1 MLKIRF
7 KDKRKIAVF
16 AHDAGAAEL
25 ISSYLK
31 SKKIPNIKFCLKGP
45 AIKIF
50 EKKFKKIQ
58 NSKMPQVFKDTEL
71 IITGTSWDSHHDL
84 KAIYLANKLSIN
96 SATFIDHYTNYKQ
109 RFIKNNKLIL
119 PKLIYVTDKYSYQKF
134 KENFKNFKNICLIKN
149 TYFEE
154 LKTYFKSTVSK
165 KKKKKNLDILYLTEP
180 ISQMA
185 QKLHSNKNYY
195 GFDEYQALLFF
206 LKKMNKIKK
215 IRITI
220 KLHPSEK
227 KSKYN
232 WINLYSN
239 TKFKFSQNKDIIK
252 EILNNDIIVSCGSI
266 ALKIAEIFKKKII
279 CSSPK
284 NSNYFQLPIKNI
296 RFLENV
302 KKF

>member
-50 EKKFKKIQ
+50 EKKF
-58 NSKMPQVFKDTEL
+58 
-71 IITGTSWDSHHDL
+71 
-84 KAIYLANKLSIN
+84 
-96 SATFIDHYTNYKQ
+96 
-109 RFIKNNKLIL
+109 
-119 PKLIYVTDKYSYQKF
+119 
-134 KENFKNFKNICLIKN
+134 
-149 TYFEE
+149 
-154 LKTYFKSTVSK
+154 
-165 KKKKKNLDILYLTEP
+165 
-180 ISQMA
+180 
-185 QKLHSNKNYY
+185 
-195 GFDEYQALLFF
+195 
-206 LKKMNKIKK
+206 
-215 IRITI
+215 
-220 KLHPSEK
+220 
-227 KSKYN
+227 KYN